1 VTRPRSFNAHG
12 WLGHA
17 QGGLGF
23 QPRRG
28 PSLLRIP
35 LLILLGLGLIGGGAG
50 CKNRRDKNGGTLSEL
65 RPPKDAE
72 AWESRYAVAFDDSYT
87 PTSINLQ
94 GRAPNDVLDQ
104 QLFQARL
111 GYAAVVALVRV
122 EQVWGRGRYQG
133 RQTQFV
139 EVEVGEMLFGSLP
152 KDAPERL
159 MIEVESTD
167 ELPGAL
173 KGEVMLLFVRWDGE
187 SEPPYHHHLMP
198 ADEEL
203 IALIKAMVKHA
214 QDEGVL
220 NAKGDEAKKGKAG
233 KKGKGKG
240 KGKGR
245 KGKHEDDFELDPELD
260 SPSGGKPISGDD
272 AIPAPEPGAH
282 SAPDEP
288 PPPDGPQPDASTGLQ
303 DLGKGEPKPEP
314 KPETDLP
321 ESP

>member
-1 VTRPRSFNAHG
+1 LGLAPRSHSSQRG
-12 WLGHA
+12 LHA
-17 QGGLGF
+17 RRGLG
-23 QPRRG
+23 
-28 PSLLRIP
+28 LLRVP
-35 LLILLGLGLIGGGAG
+35 LLVLLGLCLVVGASG
-50 CKNRRDKNGGTLSEL
+50 CKNRRDKKGGTLSEL
-65 RPPKDAE
+65 RPPKGAE

-111 GYAAVVALVRV
+111 GYAAVVALVSV

-133 RQTQFV
+133 RQSQFV
-139 EVEVGEMLFGSLP
+139 EVELGETLFGNLP

-159 MIEVESTD
+159 MLEVDSTD

-173 KGEVMLLFVRWDGE
+173 KGEIMLLFLRWDGE

-198 ADEEL
+198 ADDEL
-203 IALIKAMVKHA
+203 VALIKAMVKHA

-220 NAKGDEAKKGKAG
+220 NAKGDESKKGR
-233 KKGKGKG
+233 KGKRGRKG

-245 KGKHEDDFELDPELD
+245 KGGPDELEFDPGTD
-260 SPSGGKPISGDD
+260 KRSGGKPISGDD

-288 PPPDGPQPDASTGLQ
+288 PPPDGPQPDESTGLQ
-303 DLGKGEPKPEP
+303 DLGGTEPEP
-314 KPETDLP
+314 KTDLP

>member
-1 VTRPRSFNAHG
+1 VGPSHRARAGATLARVTRPRG
-12 WLGHA
+12 
-17 QGGLGF
+17 
-23 QPRRG
+23 
-28 PSLLRIP
+28 LLRIP
-35 LLILLGLGLIGGGAG
+35 LLVLLGLCLVGGG
-50 CKNRRDKNGGTLSEL
+50 CKNRRDRQGGTLSEL
-65 RPPKDAE
+65 RPPKGAE
-72 AWESRYAVAFDDSYT
+72 PWESRFAVAFDDSYT

-111 GYAAVVALVRV
+111 GYAAVVALVQV

-139 EVEVGEMLFGSLP
+139 EVEVGETLFGNLP
-152 KDAPERL
+152 KDAPDRL
-159 MIEVESTD
+159 MLEVESTD

-173 KGEVMLLFVRWDGE
+173 KGEIMLLFVRWDTE

-214 QDEGVL
+214 QAEGVL
-220 NAKGDEAKKGKAG
+220 NAKGDETKGGRKG
-233 KKGKGKG
+233 KKGR

-245 KGKHEDDFELDPELD
+245 KNKQEDDFELAPDLRTGPGE
-260 SPSGGKPISGDD
+260 KPISGDD
-272 AIPAPEPGAH
+272 AIPAPEPAPH
-282 SAPDEP
+282 EAPDRP
-288 PPPDGPQPDASTGLQ
+288 PPPDGPQPDDSTGLR
-303 DLGKGEPKPEP
+303 DLGKDEPAPES
-314 KPETDLP
+314 DLP

>member
-1 VTRPRSFNAHG
+1 VTRPV
-12 WLGHA
+12 HA
-17 QGGLGF
+17 
-23 QPRRG
+23 RRR
-28 PSLLRIP
+28 PSWLRIP
-35 LLILLGLGLIGGGAG
+35 LVALLGLCLVSSGG
-50 CKNRRDKNGGTLSEL
+50 CKNRRDRKGGTLSEL

-72 AWESRYAVAFDDSYT
+72 PWESRYAVAFDDSYT

-111 GYAAVVALVRV
+111 GYAAVVALVKI

-133 RQTQFV
+133 RQAQFA
-139 EVEVGEMLFGSLP
+139 EVELGETLFGNLP

-159 MIEVESTD
+159 MLEVDSSD

-173 KGEVMLLFVRWDGE
+173 KGEIMLLFLHWDGE
-187 SEPPYHHHLMP
+187 SDPPFHHHLMP
-198 ADEEL
+198 ADEEVV
-203 IALIKAMVKHA
+203 ALIKAMVKHA

-220 NAKGDEAKKGKAG
+220 NAKGDETKGRKGKG
-233 KKGKGKG
+233 KKGRKG

-245 KGKHEDDFELDPELD
+245 KGKADELDFDPGTD
-260 SPSGGKPISGDD
+260 SGSGGKPIGADD
-272 AIPAPEPGAH
+272 ASPAAEPGSH

-303 DLGKGEPKPEP
+303 NLGETQPEP
-314 KPETDLP
+314 KTDLP
-321 ESP
+321 EAP